1 MTAQAGAILNTSSV
15 WDAVDWRT
23 IEDNVR
29 RLQARIVKAVQQKK
43 WNKVKALQH
52 LLTHSASGKLL
63 AVRRVTVNDGRKT
76 PGVDGELWD
85 TPHKKLQSVISLTA
99 RGYRPM
105 PLRRIYIPK
114 ANGKLRPL
122 GIPTMRDRA
131 MQALYLLALDP
142 VAETTADPN
151 SYGFRPRRSCA
162 DAIEQ
167 CFSILTRSNPQWIL
181 EGDIKSCFD
190 RISHEWLLSHVPM
203 DKEILRKWLR
213 SGYLEKQVF
222 YETDEG
228 TPQGGI
234 ISPVLANLALDGL
247 EKGLREKYPPTKRL
261 RGEYLCVNVVRYAD
275 DFVVTGRTKE
285 LLEREIKPLVEQFL
299 RERGLELSPDKTVI
313 THIKDGFDFLGQN
326 VRKYRNRKLLIKPS
340 RKSIRVLLEG
350 VRGVVRDSQSL
361 TAA

>member
-1 MTAQAGAILNTSSV
+1 MTAQAGAILNTSST

-85 TPHKKLQSVISLTA
+85 TPHKKLQGVISLTA

-131 MQALYLLALDP
+131 MQALYLLALEP
-142 VAETTADPN
+142 IAETAADPN
-151 SYGFRPRRSCA
+151 SYGFRPGRSCA

-167 CFSILTRSNPQWIL
+167 CFTALCDGNASWVL
-181 EGDIKSCFD
+181 EGDIKGCFD
-190 RISHEWLLSHVPM
+190 HISHQWMLQNVPP
-203 DKEILRKWLR
+203 DKVMLHKWLKA
-213 SGYLEKQVF
+213 GYIENQLF
-222 YETDEG
+222 YDTVAG

-234 ISPVLANLALDGL
+234 ISPALSNITLDGL
-247 EKGLREKYPPTKRL
+247 ENR
-261 RGEYLCVNVVRYAD
+261 
-275 DFVVTGRTKE
+275 
-285 LLEREIKPLVEQFL
+285 LLEHFPGGGKGTDLVDQ
-299 RERGLELSPDKTVI
+299 
-313 THIKDGFDFLGQN
+313 
-326 VRKYRNRKLLIKPS
+326 RKYI
-340 RKSIRVLLEG
+340 
-350 VRGVVRDSQSL
+350 
-361 TAA
+361 

>member
-1 MTAQAGAILNTSSV
+1 MTAQAGAILNTSSA

-63 AVRRVTVNDGRKT
+63 AVRRVTENDGRKT
-76 PGVDGELWD
+76 PGVDGELWN
-85 TPHKKLQSVISLTA
+85 TPHKKLQGVESLKA
-99 RGYRPM
+99 RGYYPM
-105 PLRRIYIPK
+105 PLRRIHIPK

-142 VAETTADPN
+142 VAETLADGF
-151 SYGFRPRRSCA
+151 SFGFRRGRSCA

-167 CFSILTRSNPQWIL
+167 CFKALCHQNPSWIF
-181 EGDIKSCFD
+181 EGDIKGCFEN
-190 RISHEWLLSHVPM
+190 ISHGWLLSNVLMNKP
-203 DKEILRKWLR
+203 ILRKWLQ

-222 YETDEG
+222 YDTVSG

-247 EKGLREKYPPTKRL
+247 ERRLREVFPF
-261 RGEYLCVNVVRYAD
+261 RGKGSTRGRSAQVHLIRYAD
-275 DFVVTGRTKE
+275 DFIITGHSRE
-285 LLEREIKPLVEQFL
+285 LLETTVKPLVESFL
-299 RERGLELSPDKTVI
+299 NERGL
-313 THIKDGFDFLGQN
+313 
-326 VRKYRNRKLLIKPS
+326 
-340 RKSIRVLLEG
+340 
-350 VRGVVRDSQSL
+350 
-361 TAA
+361 

>member
-1 MTAQAGAILNTSSV
+1 MTAQAGAILNTSSA

-43 WNKVKALQH
+43 WNKVKALQR

-85 TPHKKLQSVISLTA
+85 IPHKKLQGVISLTA

-142 VAETTADPN
+142 VAEVLADRT
-151 SYGFRPRRSCA
+151 SFGFRKERSCA
-162 DAIEQ
+162 DAISQ
-167 CFSILTRSNPQWIL
+167 CFTLLARRDSPQWVL
-181 EGDIKSCFD
+181 EGDITSCFD
-190 RISHEWLLSHVPM
+190 GIS
-203 DKEILRKWLR
+203 
-213 SGYLEKQVF
+213 
-222 YETDEG
+222 
-228 TPQGGI
+228 
-234 ISPVLANLALDGL
+234 
-247 EKGLREKYPPTKRL
+247 
-261 RGEYLCVNVVRYAD
+261 
-275 DFVVTGRTKE
+275 
-285 LLEREIKPLVEQFL
+285 
-299 RERGLELSPDKTVI
+299 
-313 THIKDGFDFLGQN
+313 
-326 VRKYRNRKLLIKPS
+326 
-340 RKSIRVLLEG
+340 
-350 VRGVVRDSQSL
+350 
-361 TAA
+361 